1 VQVNGVIRP
10 AQTVAKSNFMATVIK
25 SIGEIYQMTKEE
37 LEKLVKDTVSTE
49 VKEAVKTGMEGV
61 KAGWNPNP
69 TGTIDD
75 AAVTK
80 ETKDNPWKSKGEFYN
95 AIWRARNLGQGDNRL
110 KFLTVDGK
118 VLGDIDTHILGG
130 LNKPVAPDVAAK
142 TALAGTTDSTGGFLV
157 PEEFRAE
164 LLALEQE
171 ESIVRSSGAW
181 VIPMASDTLLIPRVN
196 ETSRASSLFGGAS
209 AKWTQEAATMTESEP
224 TFGQAR
230 FTANELTGYTVCS
243 NTLLQD
249 NAVGLSSFLQRV
261 LTEVPAWYEDYAFLN
276 GTGVGEPLG
285 IYNSDCKVSVF
296 RNTSSLLYISDFPNL
311 FARALPKSMGKGKF
325 VMNQAAFPSLV
336 GLSSHNGALAAGSNL
351 VWINQNQ
358 GGLANAVPGTILGR
372 PYILTE
378 KAPTLGSANDVAF
391 IDFSYYIIGDRS
403 ALTIDASSHVGFT
416 SNVTYWRFVKRVT
429 GGPWLASALTPRNGS
444 TLSPFV
450 SLASTTS

>member
-1 VQVNGVIRP
+1 MGL
-10 AQTVAKSNFMATVIK
+10 
-25 SIGEIYQMTKEE
+25 TKEE
-37 LEKLVKDTVSTE
+37 FDKIVADKVKSQVD
-49 VKEAVKTGMEGV
+49 EAVGPAVEKSMAAA
-61 KAGWNPNP
+61 KAAWNPNP
-69 TGTIDD
+69 TGKIDD
-75 AAVTK
+75 AEVAK
-80 ETKDNPWKSKGEFYN
+80 ETKSNPWKSKGEFYS

-110 KFLTVDGK
+110 KYLTIDGK
-118 VLGDIDTHILGG
+118 ILGDLDSHSLAG
-130 LNKPVAPDVAAK
+130 LNKPVSPDVAAK
-142 TALAGTTDSTGGFLV
+142 TALAGSTDSTGGFLV
-157 PEEFRAE
+157 PEEYRAE

-171 ESIVRSSGAW
+171 ESVVRASGAW

-196 ETSRASSLFGGAS
+196 ESSRSSSLFGGAS
-209 AKWTQEAATMTESEP
+209 AKWTQEAATMKESEP

-249 NAVGLSSFLQRV
+249 NAVGLTSFLQRV

-285 IYNSDCKVSVF
+285 VYNSDCKVSVF
-296 RNTSSLLYISDFPNL
+296 RNTSSYLYISDFPNL
-311 FARALPKSMGKGKF
+311 FARALPKSMGRGKWI
-325 VMNQAAFPSLV
+325 MNQAAFPSLIQ
-336 GLSSHNGALAAGSNL
+336 LSSHNGALAAGSNL
-351 VWINQNQ
+351 VWINPNQ
-358 GGLANAVPGTILGR
+358 GGMANALPGTILGR

-429 GGPWLASALTPRNGS
+429 GGPWLASALTPKNGS
-444 TLSPFV
+444 TVSPFV
-450 SLASTTS
+450 ALASTTS

>member
-1 VQVNGVIRP
+1 
-10 AQTVAKSNFMATVIK
+10 MAT
-25 SIGEIYQMTKEE
+25 MTKDEFNKIVADQVDSAIKTA
-37 LEKLVKDTVSTE
+37 LPPVVKD
-49 VKEAVKTGMEGV
+49 AVDAV

-69 TGTIDD
+69 TGTINDD
-75 AAVTK
+75 EVKK
-80 ETKDNPWKSKGEFYN
+80 ETKSNPWKSKGEFYS
-95 AIWRARNLGQGDNRL
+95 AIWRARNLGQGDSRL
-110 KFLTVDGK
+110 RYLTVDGK
-118 VLGDIDTHILGG
+118 ILGDIDSHLLGD
-130 LNKPVAPDVAAK
+130 LNKPVSPDVAAK
-142 TALAGTTDSTGGFLV
+142 TALAGSTDSTGGFLV
-157 PEEFRAE
+157 PEEYRAE

-171 ESIVRSSGAW
+171 ESIVRASGAW

-196 ETSRASSLFGGAS
+196 ETSRSSSLFGGAS
-209 AKWTQEAATMTESEP
+209 AKWTQEAAGMTESEP

-249 NAVGLSSFLQRV
+249 NAVGLTSFLQRV

-285 IYNSDCKVSVF
+285 IYNADCKVSVF
-296 RNTSSLLYISDFPNL
+296 RNTSSALYIADIPNL
-311 FARALPKSMGKGKF
+311 YARILPKSRGKGKW
-325 VMNQAAFPSLV
+325 VLNHAALPSLIN
-336 GLSSHNGALAAGSNL
+336 LQSYNGALAAGSNL

-358 GGLANAVPGTILGR
+358 GGLQNAVPGTILGR
-372 PYILTE
+372 PYVETE

-429 GGPWLASALTPRNGS
+429 GGPWLASALTPKNGNS
-444 TLSPFV
+444 LSPFV
-450 SLASTTS
+450 ALASTTS

>member
-1 VQVNGVIRP
+1 
-10 AQTVAKSNFMATVIK
+10 MATVIN

-49 VKEAVKTGMEGV
+49 VKEAVKTSLEGV

-69 TGTIDD
+69 TGKIDD
-75 AAVTK
+75 EAVAK
-80 ETKDNPWKSKGEFYN
+80 ETKDNPWKSKGEFYS

-110 KFLTVDGK
+110 KYLTVDGK
-118 VLGDIDTHILGG
+118 VLGDIDSHILGD
-130 LNKPVAPDVAAK
+130 LNKPVSPDVAAK
-142 TALAGTTDSTGGFLV
+142 AALAGTTDGTGGFLI
-157 PEEFRAE
+157 PEEYRAE

-171 ESIVRSSGAW
+171 ESVVRASGAW
-181 VIPMASDTLLIPRVN
+181 VIPMASDTLLVPRVN
-196 ETSRASSLFGGAS
+196 ETSRSSSLFGGAS
-209 AKWTQEAATMTESEP
+209 AKWTQEAAGMSESEP

-243 NTLLQD
+243 NTLMQD
-249 NAVGLSSFLQRV
+249 NAVGLSAFLQRI

-276 GTGVGEPLG
+276 GSGVGEPLG
-285 IYNSDCKVSVF
+285 IYNSDCKVPVF
-296 RNTSSLLYISDFPNL
+296 RKTSSLLSISDFSNL
-311 FARALPKSMGKGKF
+311 FSRTFTKSMGRGKW
-325 VMNQAAFPSLV
+325 VMNQAVFPQLF
-336 GLSSHNGALAAGSNL
+336 GLSSHDGTLAAGSNL

-358 GGLANAVPGTILGR
+358 GGMANAVPGTIIGR

-429 GGPWLASALTPRNGS
+429 GGPWLASALTPRNGNS
-444 TLSPFV
+444 LSPFV

>member
-1 VQVNGVIRP
+1 
-10 AQTVAKSNFMATVIK
+10 
-25 SIGEIYQMTKEE
+25 MTKEE
-37 LEKLVKDTVSTE
+37 LDKLIADQVAAKVGEAVGPAVKDGIN
-49 VKEAVKTGMEGV
+49 AV

-69 TGTIDD
+69 AGDKIDD
-75 AAVTK
+75 EQVKK
-80 ETKDNPWKSKGEFYN
+80 ETKDNPWKSKGEFYT

-110 KFLTVDGK
+110 KYMTVDGK
-118 VLGDIDTHILGG
+118 VLGDIDSHMLAG
-130 LNKPVAPDVAAK
+130 LNKPVSPDVAAK
-142 TALAGTTDSTGGFLV
+142 TALAASTDSTGGFLV

-171 ESIVRSSGAW
+171 ESIVRNSGAW

-196 ETSRASSLFGGAS
+196 ETSRSASLFGGAS
-209 AKWTQEAATMTESEP
+209 AKWTAEAASMTESEP

-261 LTEVPAWYEDYAFLN
+261 LTEVPAWYEDYAFFN
-276 GTGVGEPLG
+276 GSGAGEPLG
-285 IYNSDCKVSVF
+285 IFNADCTVSVT
-296 RNTSSLLYISDFPNL
+296 REATSALYMGDILNL
-311 FARALPKSMGKGKF
+311 YARILPKSRGKGKY
-325 VMNQAAFPSLV
+325 VLNYAALPDLLQMHS
-336 GLSSHNGALAAGSNL
+336 GNAALASGSNL

-358 GGLANAVPGTILGR
+358 GGLKDAVPGTIMGR
-372 PYILTE
+372 PFVETE
-378 KAPTLGSANDVAF
+378 KVATLYSANDVSF

-429 GGPWLASALTPRNGS
+429 GGPWLASALTPKNGN

-450 SLASTTS
+450 SLSATS